1 MDGTAGSHNVQ
12 LRLSFEAVLQCTQVV
27 SAAAVTSEQT
37 GQTVLADTA
46 EGGNSTSAATTV
58 EQRLQVSYML
68 PTGEAVSS
76 PQLFST
82 PSSTTDEAAVVE
94 SAATPDKQSLK
105 WSSSHV
111 LSVTDTIVCN
121 LASSNAA
128 FAMTFIAASRTVTKT
143 AEAATLL
150 PPTAAKPAKGIKGAV
165 TDEVPWQADQQHIVA
180 VDLAPL
186 LVGDTALVCV
196 LPQKGL
202 AMPVQL
208 QAYSTVQIHVEVF
221 AAPASLPVLLPLQ
234 TSPVRTTAQVTEW
247 QSSKAAGGMAMSTR
261 KLLFQGSAVL
271 LAGSLNVDDFLQ
283 ACREQPVVFEVH
295 DRDALPQPQFVA
307 PVLEV
312 KAEQQAA
319 APKSTKGGKT
329 PAKVPVAK
337 PKTPSAAAIKGQPRV
352 QAEGTSLPIA
362 EPAAEY
368 VCGIA
373 KCSLAGLGSG
383 EKRLEL
389 RANVMPFTT
398 VRGAAGLEWNT
409 RPGRYIEAG
418 TSFKVTVRSNLPL
431 TQMLPSQQAAL
442 PSPFSR
448 AVFLFDYADSELLH
462 SLESTIRAVNAQCL
476 GLHKSP
482 GALAAQAKAASVA
495 GSLPADTG
503 LQGGVK
509 QAAVTSSA
517 ASHTLSGSASGS
529 LEEEVPMPVL
539 QALSTYK
546 LTAEQA
552 AEHTLDLLTGF
563 QLVDGKERMIVVEGL
578 AEGAM
583 QRVEGIALQA
593 LTGALPQP
601 NATCRRAVHWHQGL
615 RYKSRLYSELGPNL
629 WIIKMRAPLSSIE
642 GQAASYATGKVRKEC
657 VEGLRRVV
665 GLRRVEWARQ
675 VDSLNLLPTCHMLN
689 LLDKKFGGELTKE
702 DVQGV
707 ALDPKQ
713 SLAAGSNGRS
723 LRQGSSFRSS
733 FRSRPTTA
741 QSGDGSESLQ
751 GVEDLDVCRVDCW
764 NGGYLETKGDSA
776 ASRQQ
781 QDWMTHNK
789 QLLHNLQ
796 AAKQGIRD
804 SWATWNPQHRA
815 AHELQQLLQSGQ
827 ITLQDTILAQRQAG
841 AYAQPEPHAGS
852 IPPADAEA
860 RGWYAH
866 PKPFAWPAAKDSQAF
881 KAHPDK
887 PSEARCEDLAQA
899 WHDPYTPQ
907 APERIDGQED
917 FHTVMPA
924 PALLC
929 KEASYWQSVHQAGQG
944 IMLERQEAAR
954 KEKEA
959 WQAKVVVANVNMHT
973 ATPHRAKPSQV
984 DRMQPLLQTKPQ
996 KLAFKMTASPPL
1008 PCSMFTAEP
1017 YTDGRK
1023 QQQV

>member
-221 AAPASLPVLLPLQ
+221 AAPASLPVLSPADAKAAAAKAKADPKAAAAAAAEAAAALAAVPLQPCSLLSPALAAQLNPVIFTPCKVTRVPDAPATLDQLDCMCHPVTLCYRLPLQ

-907 APERIDGQED
+907 APER
-917 FHTVMPA
+917 
-924 PALLC
+924 
-929 KEASYWQSVHQAGQG
+929 
-944 IMLERQEAAR
+944 
-954 KEKEA
+954 
-959 WQAKVVVANVNMHT
+959 
-973 ATPHRAKPSQV
+973 
-984 DRMQPLLQTKPQ
+984 
-996 KLAFKMTASPPL
+996 
-1008 PCSMFTAEP
+1008 
-1017 YTDGRK
+1017 
-1023 QQQV
+1023 